1 MSTHCQLC
9 STTGKIKRKE
19 GQEAYLEW
27 YQSRKGDCD
36 INHTGSS
43 GLMEVEAAK
52 TMWQRSLDN
61 GLRYTTFVS
70 DGDCKTYNELMIL
83 SPYDV
88 PIQKEECTNHV
99 SKRLG
104 TALRN
109 LVAHESKSG
118 RTLGR
123 RKTGSLTQV
132 SAIQNFL
139 HHIRIT
145 TFFFF
150 LVCKTKIFYL
160 QVKMN
165 LLQKYYKKAVS
176 SRCSTTEELR
186 HKIMMSYNHAT
197 STDDKP
203 NHSDCPAGESSW
215 CFWQRALAL
224 NLQPPSHIGRS
235 SCFLSE
241 VVAEKVKPIYE
252 RLTSDSL
259 LSRCFSGMTQNANE
273 SIHAKIWAR
282 VRKHIFVGK
291 KRVDVGTS
299 LSVAE
304 FNSGSVG
311 LHNFLQHIGCK
322 ISNITLKKGG
332 KGTHSVCLK
341 LKERSV
347 WR

>member
-123 RKTGSLTQV
+123 RKTGSLT
-132 SAIQNFL
+132 
-139 HHIRIT
+139 
-145 TFFFF
+145 
-150 LVCKTKIFYL
+150 